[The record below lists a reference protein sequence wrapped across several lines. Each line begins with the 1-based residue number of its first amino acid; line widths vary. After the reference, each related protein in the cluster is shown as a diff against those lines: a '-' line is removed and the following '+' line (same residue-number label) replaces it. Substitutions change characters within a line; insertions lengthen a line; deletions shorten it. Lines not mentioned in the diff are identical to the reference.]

1 MDNHT
6 GFISL
11 HSHPIVLEVS
21 RQKNISESEA
31 LDLFYNSRLYKLYE
45 KEETKL
51 WHFSDLAIA
60 DMLIRELETG
70 DAAIPAG
77 M

>member
-1 MDNHT
+1 MDRHT

-11 HSHPIVLEVS
+11 HSHPIVLAVS
-21 RQKNISESEA
+21 RLKNIPADEA
-31 LDLFYNSRLYKLYE
+31 LGLFYNSQLYKLYE

-51 WHFSDLAIA
+51 WHFSDLAIT

-77 M
+77 G